1 MKTRN
6 RLLSASY
13 WICIILLA
21 HACKSGD
28 KNPAYCIQQGDFKAT
43 LTETGELLAVNARSV
58 LMPYIGWK
66 YGWQFKITG
75 LAEHGSE
82 VHVGDSVAQVDPA
95 NVQKF
100 LLEQENLLE
109 VEKANLTK
117 LLVEQTNKSHELEAR
132 LREVQADYNLKKLEL
147 ERYQFESERKQEIK
161 ELEFSQAKVHMNRIT
176 RSIEL
181 EKVIALNS
189 RKIQE
194 IKVAQIDSNI
204 KQARDA
210 LGKLTVLSPLDG
222 IFQVSKNRRT
232 QKLYRV
238 GDDTYQGAELALVPD
253 LQKIKVK
260 STINEA
266 DIGKV
271 KAGQKVVV
279 RLEAFPDRPFPG
291 TLTEV
296 GKLSHNKEE
305 DSKVKVFDTVILLEE
320 ADPVLKPG
328 MTVSCEIIYAELKNA
343 LFVDNKCLKKED
355 GQYYIQ
361 MKEQGSRVEK
371 PVEIGPRNNRY
382 TVIYGDLEKGT
393 ELMIPEI
400 SVVASLQ

>member
-1 MKTRN
+1 MKTTKK
-6 RLLSASY
+6 LVTASC
-13 WICIILLA
+13 WICIIMLL
-21 HACKSGD
+21 HACSSGD
-28 KNPAYCIQQGDFKAT
+28 KIPAYCIQQGDFEAT

-58 LMPYIGWK
+58 LMPYLGWK

-82 VHVGDSVAQVDPA
+82 VHKGDSVAQVDPA

-117 LLVEQTNKSHELEAR
+117 LLVEQSNKTHELEAK
-132 LREVQADYNLKKLEL
+132 LKEVQADYNLKKLEL

-161 ELEFSQAKVHMNRIT
+161 ELEFSQARVHMERIT
-176 RSIEL
+176 RSMEL
-181 EKVIALNS
+181 EKIIAVNG

-194 IKVAQIDSNI
+194 IKVAQIDGNI
-204 KQARDA
+204 QEARDA

-271 KAGQKVVV
+271 KSGQEVVV

-291 TLTEV
+291 KLTEI

-305 DSKVKVFDTVILLEE
+305 DSKVKVFDTVILLDD
-320 ADPVLKPG
+320 ADPALKPG
-328 MTVSCEIIYAELKNA
+328 MTVSCEIIFAKLKDV
-343 LFVDNKCLKKED
+343 LYVDNRCLKKEE
-355 GQYYIQ
+355 GQYYILI
-361 MKEQGSRVEK
+361 KDQGNRVK
-371 PVEIGPRNNRY
+371 KQVEIGPRNNLY
-382 TVIYGDLEKGT
+382 TVVYGDFKQGT
-393 ELMIPEI
+393 ELMVPDRSII
-400 SVVASLQ
+400 ASVQ